1 MAGIARILSIDG
13 GGIRGIIPALIL
25 QRIEERTG
33 KAISELFHMI
43 AGTST
48 GGILACALTAPV
60 INGKPRKAEEIV
72 SLYRDRGQEIFES
85 SFWHGFGSIGGMAD
99 EKYESDNL
107 EGILKEYLKDAKLSD
122 IEQELLITTYN
133 IVSRKPFF
141 MKSWKA
147 RGKNLRNNE
156 TQQDRN
162 YYLKDVARATSAAP
176 TYFEP
181 ALIKSMAGNDYPLID
196 GGVYANNPAMCALSS
211 ARILYPKK
219 TRFLIVSLGTGET
232 RRQIPYKKAKDW
244 GLVGW
249 ARPVMYIFMD
259 GASDVVDYQIEQEFS
274 PRDYF
279 RFNIELGADQ
289 EDEDAPNDD
298 MDDARPENIGLL
310 EKTAQRLMHVEKQKL
325 NRLIQQ
331 LKNPITNKE
340 DLSGN

>member
-1 MAGIARILSIDG
+1 MPGVARILSIDG

-72 SLYRDRGQEIFES
+72 DLYRNRGQEIFDS
-85 SFWHGFGSIGGMAD
+85 SFWHGFGSIGGITD

-107 EGILKEYLKDAKLSD
+107 EVILEEYLKNTKLSD
-122 IEQELLITTYN
+122 IEQDLLVTSYN
-133 IVSRKPFF
+133 IETRKPYF

-147 RGKNLRNNE
+147 RGEKLRDNE

-162 YYLKDVARATSAAP
+162 LYLKDVARATSAAP

-181 ALIKSMAGNDYPLID
+181 ALVKSMARNEYPLID
-196 GGVYANNPAMCALSS
+196 GGVFANNPAMCALSS
-211 ARILYPKK
+211 ARILYPGK

-232 RRQIPYKKAKDW
+232 RREIPYEKAKDW
-244 GLVGW
+244 GLIGW

-259 GASDVVDYQIEQEFS
+259 GASDAVDYQIEQEFS
-274 PRDYF
+274 HRDYF

-289 EDEDAPNDD
+289 QDADAPNDD
-298 MDDARPENIGLL
+298 MDDARPENIKML
-310 EKTAQRLMHVEKQKL
+310 EETAKRLMHIERQNL

-331 LKNPITNKE
+331 LKTPITDRNNL
-340 DLSGN
+340 DNN